1 MIFRKKWICSASIF
15 KWTGFFWTV
24 SDVFYYFIHFNQSCK
39 LVSVKLFFP
48 VWSPNRQE
56 ADLAVAGITITS
68 AREKFVDF
76 TKPFWN
82 LGITILFRKPKA
94 KPVRLFSFLD
104 PFHEDVWVY
113 MIAIY
118 LCVSFMFF
126 VIARLT
132 PYEWCNPYPCNQEE
146 DIVENQF
153 SVLNSMWLTIGSI
166 LQQGNS
172 ETFVETM

>member
-1 MIFRKKWICSASIF
+1 M
-15 KWTGFFWTV
+15 
-24 SDVFYYFIHFNQSCK
+24 
-39 LVSVKLFFP
+39 
-48 VWSPNRQE
+48 
-56 ADLAVAGITITS
+56 AGITITS

>member
-1 MIFRKKWICSASIF
+1 MYPLKYHLTWHIF
-15 KWTGFFWTV
+15 FFGKSTRTLL
-24 SDVFYYFIHFNQSCK
+24 YFLQQK
-39 LVSVKLFFP
+39 
-48 VWSPNRQE
+48 

-68 AREKFVDF
+68 AREQYVDF
-76 TKPFWN
+76 TKPFWS
-82 LGITILFRKPKA
+82 LGITILFRKPKP
-94 KPVRLFSFLD
+94 KPIRLFSFLD

-132 PYEWCNPYPCNQEE
+132 PYEWCNPYPCNQDE

-166 LQQGNS
+166 LQQGKCNL
-172 ETFVETM
+172 EDKCALQFVKVQIQYA

>member
-1 MIFRKKWICSASIF
+1 M
-15 KWTGFFWTV
+15 
-24 SDVFYYFIHFNQSCK
+24 
-39 LVSVKLFFP
+39 SVKLLFP
-48 VWSPNRQE
+48 VWSPIRQE

>member
-1 MIFRKKWICSASIF
+1 MIFRKEWICSASIF
-15 KWTGFFWTV
+15 KWTGFFKQ
-24 SDVFYYFIHFNQSCK
+24 SLMFFIILSISIN
-39 LVSVKLFFP
+39 LVNWCQLSYFFP
-48 VWSPNRQE
+48 VWSPIRQE

>member
-1 MIFRKKWICSASIF
+1 MHMPKYFNFFRKMIFRKKLDIFCLHFQVNWFFKQSLMFFFIILSI
-15 KWTGFFWTV
+15 
-24 SDVFYYFIHFNQSCK
+24 SMN
-39 LVSVKLFFP
+39 LVNWCQLRFFFP
-48 VWSPNRQE
+48 VWSPIRQD

-82 LGITILFRKPKA
+82 LGITILFRKPKP
-94 KPVRLFSFLD
+94 KPIRLFSFLD

-132 PYEWCNPYPCNQEE
+132 PYEWCNPYPCNQ
-146 DIVENQF
+146 
-153 SVLNSMWLTIGSI
+153 
-166 LQQGNS
+166 
-172 ETFVETM
+172 